1 MRLIGVSS
9 LFEEKYC
16 QTFNLIAITLL
27 YLICAICFFILLG
40 RIVLFYFFTII
51 SLRLTFVFFFFG
63 LHCQRECNQTAR
75 ICKDFMVIF
84 EVINRNNKMIMMLRR
99 ENTSLLKYYNTFA
112 LCFLFFMD

>member
-1 MRLIGVSS
+1 MHI
-9 LFEEKYC
+9 
-16 QTFNLIAITLL
+16 
-27 YLICAICFFILLG
+27 ICFFILLG

-51 SLRLTFVFFFFG
+51 SLRLTFVFFFFFAFIVNV
-63 LHCQRECNQTAR
+63 NQTAR